1 MKLNLARLNSI
12 AITLDA
18 IEKMERLIYI
28 YSEDK
33 PGPAYLLAKPVGQ
46 SSVELQIDRKLM
58 VETLKAQI
66 MSHVKHLEER
76 FEGFEYDPE
85 AKWHGDEK

>member
-12 AITLDA
+12 SITLEA
-18 IEKMERLIYI
+18 IEKMEHLIEV

-33 PGPAYLLAKPVGQ
+33 PGPAYLLAKPVGH
-46 SSVELQIDRKLM
+46 SNVDLQIDRKLI
-58 VETLKAQI
+58 VEVLKAQI

-76 FEGFEYDPE
+76 FDGFEYDPE
-85 AKWHGDEK
+85 AKWTGDEK

>member
-12 AITLDA
+12 AITLEA
-18 IEKMERLIYI
+18 IEKMERLIEI

-33 PGPAYLLAKPVGQ
+33 PGPAYLLVND
-46 SSVELQIDRKLM
+46 SVELQIDRKLM

-66 MSHVKHLEER
+66 ASYVKHLEER
-76 FEGFEYDPE
+76 FDGFEYDPD
-85 AKWHGDEK
+85 AKWTGDEK